1 MPLILNIETSTSVCS
16 VCIAENGKK
25 LIGKETRE
33 QNAHSKILTVFIDD
47 IFRESEIKVKEINAV
62 AVSKGPGSYTGLRI
76 GVSAAKGIAYGAGV
90 PLISVSTLQNMAF
103 GAKQFLDTDE
113 EILFAPMI
121 DARRMEVYS
130 QLFDDKIKP
139 VNNITAK
146 IIDEESFR
154 CELEKNKIYFFGD
167 GAEKCKN
174 VITHKNAEFIN
185 DLHPSSDFM
194 IPFSEQAF
202 NNRNFEDVAYFEPFY
217 LKNFLAT
224 VPKKN
229 IYR

>member
-76 GVSAAKGIAYGAGV
+76 GVSAAKGIAYGAGI

-103 GAKQFLDTDE
+103 GAKQFLDTSE
-113 EILFAPMI
+113 KVLFAPMI

-146 IIDEESFR
+146 IIDEESFK

-202 NNRNFEDVAYFEPFY
+202 NNGSFEDVAYFEPFY

-229 IYR
+229 IYG